1 MNTPI
6 HMPQLGESVVEGTVG
21 RWLKSVGERIERFE
35 PLLEIST
42 DKVET
47 EIPSPVSGLL
57 LAIYVQEGE
66 TVGKGTLLAEIGEE
80 MPALAPAATHNSAP
94 AESNAAGE
102 REAAD
107 TINGVRT
114 GTGNGEHGGGAW
126 HVTPVVARMAAQHKL
141 DLAAIAGSGR
151 GGRVTKKDVEAY
163 LAAGAKPAEAAP
175 WETPGSGSLFKPS
188 EEYAEAA
195 GSPAAHHDTPPPL
208 QAAPRLHPV
217 ETIPQAAGDQRVP
230 LSPMRKAIAERMVF
244 SKLRNAPHVTTVF
257 EVDLTRVLAHR
268 TAHLEAFAVQG
279 VNLTLTAYFVAASVE
294 ALKATPYINAE
305 WSDDGIILH
314 RHIHVGIAVALD
326 EGLIVPVLRDAGE
339 RNLLGIARAVNDMA
353 TRARAK
359 QLSAD
364 EVRGG
369 TFTITNHGVSGSLF
383 ATPILVPPQVGI
395 LGVGVMEQR
404 VKVIDGMIA
413 IRPCAYVSLTF
424 DHRVADG
431 ATGDGFMLVLKRALE
446 SWGEFA

>member
-1 MNTPI
+1 
-6 HMPQLGESVVEGTVG
+6 MPQLGESVVEGTVG

-47 EIPSPVSGLL
+47 EIPSPVSGVL

-80 MPALAPAATHNSAP
+80 VSASTLVSP
-94 AESNAAGE
+94 LPSQP
-102 REAAD
+102 AD
-107 TINGVRT
+107 TATDIHMDTVS
-114 GTGNGEHGGGAW
+114 TGNGEHGGGAW

-163 LAAGAKPAEAAP
+163 LAAHTHAEAATAP

-195 GSPAAHHDTPPPL
+195 GSPAAHHDAPPVP

-244 SKLRNAPHVTTVF
+244 SKLHNAPHVTTVF

-268 TAHLEAFAVQG
+268 TAHLEAFTAQG

-446 SWGEFA
+446 GWGELS